1 MWIYAYKLTMN
12 LPSTALVKTKNKGGQ
27 SETDQTKRTRV
38 GGLER
43 RVVNLRYHGL
53 VRLLDVVVSFF
64 MVVVR
69 MVAVIV
75 TTIVT
80 TIFLVS
86 ILCRGSCPVRWRSAG
101 RHIVRVSTEEYKD

>member
-1 MWIYAYKLTMN
+1 MN

-69 MVAVIV
+69 MVAMIV
-75 TTIVT
+75 TTIVA
-80 TIFLVS
+80 TIFLVG
-86 ILCRGSCPVRWRSAG
+86 ILCRGGCPVGWRSAG
-101 RHIVRVSTEEYKD
+101 RHVVQVSTEEYKD